1 MTHPITHSIP
11 RIERYRRYIYIYMYM
26 YISRV
31 RTVDARLLTL
41 LTPLPWSV
49 DHDHN
54 PQNIMASFFR
64 DGPKKAVKKVT
75 KGAPYYAIF
84 LGFSLLPGTCVVV
97 KVLTWM
103 DNRDDGVDDDDDVDG
118 A

>member
-1 MTHPITHSIP
+1 
-11 RIERYRRYIYIYMYM
+11 MYM